1 MWPRELVVAQTQAI
15 HQLHASPKKATTE
28 GLWGTQT
35 RLVEAV
41 TVCANPCVCSPCTAT
56 RCSLRMCFWHW
67 PAWACSLFW
76 ICHVFLAP
84 RRCKASL
91 DPSDQAVPWLL
102 NLELTRACRNRLFAL
117 CLRKSSRVQ
126 CSICVRITL
135 PKDQKGLLVVLNSA
149 LIEKQTHSKWFT
161 TELVF
166 GKLPALAQTT

>member
-102 NLELTRACRNRLFAL
+102 NLELTRACASLQEQTVCALLTKVFTSAVFYLCKNNFAQRPKGSTGCFEL
-117 CLRKSSRVQ
+117 SSHREAD
-126 CSICVRITL
+126 S
-135 PKDQKGLLVVLNSA
+135 
-149 LIEKQTHSKWFT
+149 
-161 TELVF
+161 
-166 GKLPALAQTT
+166 